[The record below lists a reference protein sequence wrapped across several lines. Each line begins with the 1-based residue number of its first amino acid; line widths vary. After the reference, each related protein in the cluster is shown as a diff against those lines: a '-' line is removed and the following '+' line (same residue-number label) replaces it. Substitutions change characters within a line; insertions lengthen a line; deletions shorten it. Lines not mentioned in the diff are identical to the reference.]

1 MDSKQQKRVRFAR
14 SHPEVR
20 RFQVVPD
27 ADPPACDA
35 DQGTEDDKT
44 LWRDHYRDQRDALRG
59 LSKAHHALVALGRAA
74 TWRASIEGY
83 LREPTVTLTTQVV
96 ESDLGRLRVPS
107 ILVDT
112 AGPKRCNPKPS
123 APRRSRSSST
133 RRKAPAA
140 RSASV
145 DAASA
150 RPRIC
155 EASLRDSRRLDGN
168 PLDASR
174 FPLSNRSESSA
185 RGLTLPHIESSVMS
199 KTAPHLDCSSQTI
212 SSVVPKFADAAA
224 GQEEVFSIDDEL
236 EDSTR
241 DASVQEEV
249 FSIDDELEE
258 STRVAVDWVVHM
270 PLHVG
275 GEKHGH
281 GDVVI
286 GARGLEALVESTS
299 SMLELDDVRPEM
311 PEQQAV
317 IMFTNPTPPSVALDH
332 QRAPRPN
339 FWRRATATSV

>member
-236 EDSTR
+236 E
-241 DASVQEEV
+241 
-249 FSIDDELEE
+249 E
-258 STRVAVDWVVHM
+258 STRVAVDLVVQMH
-270 PLHVG
+270 LHAG
-275 GEKHGH
+275 GEKHSH
-281 GDVVI
+281 EDVAI
-286 GARGLEALVESTS
+286 DARGSDDSVDSQFST
-299 SMLELDDVRPEM
+299 LDPDRLRSEFSDQIAAIM
-311 PEQQAV
+311 V
-317 IMFTNPTPPSVALDH
+317 INPAPPSVALDH

-339 FWRRATATSV
+339 HWRKVTSV